1 MIISYKKISKCS
13 MHCVRHWL
21 IKIEDGN
28 KFVLKTLI
36 SRRMSYF
43 VGILRGVVNI
53 FLLGY
58 RQVFFPIKHIL
69 EVFLNHIKIQFKEE
83 NHVRRVSYFLGI
95 LHGDSFV
102 PVKHRV

>member
-58 RQVFFPIKHIL
+58 RQVFF
-69 EVFLNHIKIQFKEE
+69 
-83 NHVRRVSYFLGI
+83 SY
-95 LHGDSFV
+95 
-102 PVKHRV
+102 